1 MAGDQNS
8 LLLFNAGL
16 TYNAGAP
23 NWLGAKAG
31 ETQRVS
37 ACSAPHIRCRSCFLK
52 FTPQPLSIGSAV
64 RLLACAVAF
73 CFCGSFPALGQG
85 DSSSPSQGL
94 PFLNT
99 GADSVMSQ
107 IDMVEIYLEQQNKHA
122 KLLED
127 QKLADKKLIDSGVV
141 SALDLDAP
149 NGAIVEFNRAR
160 TLLQAQNSKEAM
172 KHLQKAIAEYPK
184 FVSAHVGLGLAYV
197 DQEDPGLARSE
208 FETAAKLDDK
218 FPGSFLHLGRLAL
231 SQNDFPAAE
240 SALEKAAALQPKD
253 ANILSVLAYAQN
265 GNHEYR
271 HALETAQQ
279 VHALDHKG
287 MANVHYVAASAAM
300 SLKDFD
306 TMERELKI
314 FLSEDP
320 TNAFAPVARK
330 NLATLEHNKAV
341 LAARAGNSQAAT
353 TVSVSQALQTFPNTD
368 RLKAQLA
375 GLGDE
380 SDSATCG
387 GDCDALAEAD
397 APKIGGSNGA
407 ASDVPPST
415 VGRASGVWTIRKNV
429 DDVALFFSVSSHG
442 HMVNDL
448 EASNIQIR
456 DDNKPPERVV
466 QFAPQSKLPL
476 RLALLVDTSGSV
488 HDRFSFEKSAATKFV
503 QKVLSNPADLGFIAG
518 FATEPTV
525 TQDFSANPVEL
536 GAGIDNLSN
545 GGGTALFDAVSF
557 ACRKL
562 GAYPDDE
569 RVARV
574 LVILSDGEDNSSHTS
589 LKQSVQVAE
598 RMGVTIYT
606 VSTKEGLGDKTD
618 ADRVLEVLAERSGG
632 DAMFPGDLHTLG
644 SSLDKLRDLI
654 RSRYFI
660 AYKPADFQPNGSYH
674 AISIIAEKNGKHLQ
688 VRARKG
694 YHARLAAHPN

>member
-8 LLLFNAGL
+8 FLSFNAAL
-16 TYNAGAP
+16 TYNAVAPAGLERRWRKPTESSGA
-23 NWLGAKAG
+23 A
-31 ETQRVS
+31 VS
-37 ACSAPHIRCRSCFLK
+37 YIGCWSCFLK
-52 FTPQPLSIGSAV
+52 SRPQVLSIGSSG

-73 CFCGSFPALGQG
+73 CFCSSPLAQGQG
-85 DSSSPSQGL
+85 DSSQPSQGL

-107 IDMVEIYLEQQNKHA
+107 IDMVELYVEQQNKHT
-122 KLLED
+122 KFLEE

-149 NGAIVEFNRAR
+149 NGAIEDFNRAR
-160 TLLQAQNSKEAM
+160 TLLKAQNSKEAI
-172 KHLQKAIAEYPK
+172 KQLQKAIAGYPK

-197 DQEDPGLARSE
+197 DQEDPVKAKSE

-253 ANILSVLAYAQN
+253 VNILSVLAYAQN
-265 GNHEYR
+265 GTHQYG
-271 HALETAQQ
+271 HALETAQL
-279 VHALDHKG
+279 VHTLDHKG

-300 SLKDFD
+300 SLKDFEA
-306 TMERELKI
+306 MERELKL

-330 NLATLEHNKAV
+330 NLAALEHNKAV
-341 LAARAGNSQAAT
+341 RAAGAANSLSAT
-353 TVSVSQALQTFPNTD
+353 TVSVSQAQQTFPNTD

-375 GLGDE
+375 TLGDE
-380 SDSATCG
+380 SDSCDDCG
-387 GDCDALAEAD
+387 ALAEAD
-397 APKIGGSNGA
+397 APKLGGDSGA
-407 ASDVPPST
+407 VSDAPRNVAR
-415 VGRASGVWTIRKNV
+415 GAGGVWTIRKNV

-448 EASNIQIR
+448 EASNIKIR
-456 DDNKPPERVV
+456 DDNKPPARVV

-488 HDRFSFEKSAATKFV
+488 HNRFSFEKSAATKFV

-518 FATEPTV
+518 FASEPSV
-525 TQDFSANPVEL
+525 TQDFSADPIEL
-536 GAGIDNLSN
+536 GKGIDNLAN
-545 GGGTALFDAVSF
+545 GGGTALFDAVLF

-574 LVILSDGEDNSSHTS
+574 LVILSDGEDNSSHGT
-589 LKQSVQVAE
+589 LKQSIRVAE
-598 RMGVTIYT
+598 KTGVTIYT

-618 ADRVLEVLAERSGG
+618 ADKVLEVLAERTGG
-632 DAMFPGDLHTLG
+632 EAMFPGDLRTLG

-660 AYKPADFQPNGSYH
+660 AYKPADFQPNGNYH
-674 AISIIAEKNGKHLQ
+674 TISIIAEKNGKHLQ

-694 YHARLAAHPN
+694 YHARLEASPN

>member
-8 LLLFNAGL
+8 FLSFNAAL
-16 TYNAGAP
+16 TYNAVAPAGLERRWRKPTESSGA
-23 NWLGAKAG
+23 A
-31 ETQRVS
+31 VS
-37 ACSAPHIRCRSCFLK
+37 YIGCWSCFLK
-52 FTPQPLSIGSAV
+52 SRPQVLSIGSSG

-73 CFCGSFPALGQG
+73 CFCSSPLAQGQG
-85 DSSSPSQGL
+85 DSSQPSQGL

-107 IDMVEIYLEQQNKHA
+107 IDMVELYVEQQNKHT
-122 KLLED
+122 KFLEE

-149 NGAIVEFNRAR
+149 NGAIEDFNRAR
-160 TLLQAQNSKEAM
+160 TLLKAQNSKEAI
-172 KHLQKAIAEYPK
+172 KQLQKAIAGYPK

-197 DQEDPGLARSE
+197 DQEDPVKAKSE

-253 ANILSVLAYAQN
+253 VNILSVLAYAQN
-265 GNHEYR
+265 GTHQYG
-271 HALETAQQ
+271 HALETAQL
-279 VHALDHKG
+279 VHTLDHKG

-300 SLKDFD
+300 SLKDFEA
-306 TMERELKI
+306 MERELKL

-330 NLATLEHNKAV
+330 NLAALEHNKAV
-341 LAARAGNSQAAT
+341 RAAGAANSLSAT
-353 TVSVSQALQTFPNTD
+353 TVSVSQAQQTFPNTD

-375 GLGDE
+375 TLGDE
-380 SDSATCG
+380 SDSCDDCG
-387 GDCDALAEAD
+387 ALAEAD
-397 APKIGGSNGA
+397 APKLGGDSGA
-407 ASDVPPST
+407 VSDAPRNVAR
-415 VGRASGVWTIRKNV
+415 GAGGVWTIRKNV

-448 EASNIQIR
+448 EASNIKIR
-456 DDNKPPERVV
+456 DDNKPPARVV

-488 HDRFSFEKSAATKFV
+488 HNRFSFEKSAATKFV
-503 QKVLSNPADLGFIAG
+503 QKVLSNPADLGLIAG
-518 FATEPTV
+518 FASEPSV
-525 TQDFSANPVEL
+525 TQDFSADPIEL
-536 GAGIDNLSN
+536 GKGIDNLAN
-545 GGGTALFDAVSF
+545 GGGTALFDAVLF

-574 LVILSDGEDNSSHTS
+574 LVILSDGEDNSSHGT
-589 LKQSVQVAE
+589 LKQSIRVAE
-598 RMGVTIYT
+598 KTGVTIYT

-618 ADRVLEVLAERSGG
+618 ADKVLEVLAERTGG
-632 DAMFPGDLHTLG
+632 EAMFPGDLRTLG

-660 AYKPADFQPNGSYH
+660 AYKPADFQPNGNYH
-674 AISIIAEKNGKHLQ
+674 TISIIAEKNGKHLQ

-694 YHARLAAHPN
+694 YHARLEASPN

>member
-8 LLLFNAGL
+8 FLSFNAAL
-16 TYNAGAP
+16 TYNAVAPAGLERRWRKPTESSGA
-23 NWLGAKAG
+23 A
-31 ETQRVS
+31 VS
-37 ACSAPHIRCRSCFLK
+37 YIGCWSCFLK
-52 FTPQPLSIGSAV
+52 STPQVLSIGSAG

-73 CFCGSFPALGQG
+73 CFCSSPLAQGQG
-85 DSSSPSQGL
+85 DSSQPSQGL

-107 IDMVEIYLEQQNKHA
+107 IDMVELYVEQQNKHT
-122 KLLED
+122 KFLEE

-149 NGAIVEFNRAR
+149 NGAIEDFNRAR
-160 TLLQAQNSKEAM
+160 TLLKAQNSKEAI
-172 KHLQKAIAEYPK
+172 KQLQKAIAGYPK

-197 DQEDPGLARSE
+197 DQEDPVKAKSE

-253 ANILSVLAYAQN
+253 VNILSVLAYAQN
-265 GNHEYR
+265 GTHQYG
-271 HALETAQQ
+271 HALETAQL
-279 VHALDHKG
+279 VHTLDHKG

-300 SLKDFD
+300 SLKDFEA
-306 TMERELKI
+306 MERELKL

-330 NLATLEHNKAV
+330 NLAALEHNKAV
-341 LAARAGNSQAAT
+341 RAAGAANSLSAT
-353 TVSVSQALQTFPNTD
+353 TVSVSQAQQTFPNTD

-375 GLGDE
+375 TLGDE
-380 SDSATCG
+380 SDSCDDCG
-387 GDCDALAEAD
+387 ALAEAD
-397 APKIGGSNGA
+397 APKLGGDSGA
-407 ASDVPPST
+407 VSDAPRNVAR
-415 VGRASGVWTIRKNV
+415 GAGGVWTIRKNV

-448 EASNIQIR
+448 EASNIKIR
-456 DDNKPPERVV
+456 DDNKPPARVV

-488 HDRFSFEKSAATKFV
+488 HNRFSFEKSAATKFV

-518 FATEPTV
+518 FASEPSV
-525 TQDFSANPVEL
+525 TQDFSADPIEL
-536 GAGIDNLSN
+536 GKGIDNLAN
-545 GGGTALFDAVSF
+545 GGGTALFDAVLF

-574 LVILSDGEDNSSHTS
+574 LVILSDGEDNSSHGT
-589 LKQSVQVAE
+589 LKQSIRVAE
-598 RMGVTIYT
+598 KTGVTIYT

-618 ADRVLEVLAERSGG
+618 ADKVLEVLAERTGG
-632 DAMFPGDLHTLG
+632 EAMFPGDLRTLG

-660 AYKPADFQPNGSYH
+660 AYKPADFQPNGNYH
-674 AISIIAEKNGKHLQ
+674 TISIIAEKNGKHLQ

-694 YHARLAAHPN
+694 YHARLEASPN